1 MSQETLRQVQQAVTA
16 DLAADSTPTLTHYDQ
31 LASQVIA
38 AIAGLEA
45 SIPRFETSLPSNFAF
60 VQGKRNVPAD
70 FIATV
75 LAAVEANPELQRLGK
90 FDVVEARDTLQFINA
105 FRPVVDRVT
114 AFIRNVQFT
123 MDSKKAKVAVSGL
136 QIYDIA
142 KGIARDPSS
151 AVVGAHVRSMKRD
164 LRRSRPKARSSSTPD
179 SPSPVIVDVWP
190 VS

>member
-16 DLAADSTPTLTHYDQ
+16 DLAADPTPTLTHYDQ
-31 LASQVIA
+31 LAAQLVA

-45 SIPRFETSLPSNFAF
+45 SIPRFESSHPTTFDF
-60 VQGKRNVPAD
+60 VRGKRNVPAD

-75 LAAVEANPELQRLGK
+75 LAAVEENPELQRLGK
-90 FDVVEARDTLQFINA
+90 FDVVEARDTLQFIDA
-105 FRPVVDRVT
+105 FRPLVDRVA
-114 AFIRNVQFT
+114 AFLRNVQFT
-123 MDSKKAKVAVSGL
+123 MDSRKAKVAVSGL

-151 AVVGAHVRSMKRD
+151 AVVATHVRNMKRD
-164 LRRSRPKARSSSTPD
+164 LRRARPKARSSSTPD
-179 SPSPVIVDVWP
+179 TPSPVIVDVWP